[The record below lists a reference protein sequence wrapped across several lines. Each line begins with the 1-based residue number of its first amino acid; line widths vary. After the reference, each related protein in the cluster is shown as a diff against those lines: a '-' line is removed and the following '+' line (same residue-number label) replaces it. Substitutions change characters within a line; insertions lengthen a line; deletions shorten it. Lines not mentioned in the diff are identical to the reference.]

1 MTESAAYTTEKAAR
15 QAMQNC
21 EKIDWSDY
29 VWLAYSVF
37 FFIEPVVR
45 NNPRYWLECVA
56 LFVVFLAVYIGT
68 VHSRQQRQQL
78 LLIGAMAVLGAIG
91 FSFNLGAT
99 CFFTFAAAFLPFSV
113 ASVGTVV
120 ACIVGGEIFIFAEAM
135 LIHADW
141 MNTGIGLF
149 LVAIVGTGNIF
160 FAQKRNANAR
170 LSMAQ
175 DEIERLAALAERE
188 RIARDMH
195 DVLGHT
201 LSVIAL
207 KSELARRLLEAE
219 EPNLVQ
225 ARLEIAEVET
235 TARVALTEV
244 RQAIVGYRAEGLAA
258 EIDSARRTLRSAGAE
273 LSFDAT
279 AELST
284 LSATEETVLSLAV
297 REAVTNIV
305 RHTQATACVIR
316 LERTADGVHTLV
328 VEDNGRA
335 GSIREGNGLRGMRER
350 VESLGG
356 RLGIESNGPV
366 LGGTAL
372 RIELPGSRRP
382 APASL
387 RSASQPLR
395 SASQPLPSGSQ
406 PRALEHGAVEA

>member
-1 MTESAAYTTEKAAR
+1 MTESTAYTTGRAAGKAMKNGEKT
-15 QAMQNC
+15 
-21 EKIDWSDY
+21 DWSDY

-37 FFIEPVVR
+37 FFIEPIVR
-45 NNPRYWLECVA
+45 NSLRYWLECAA
-56 LFVVFLAVYIGT
+56 LFAVFLAVYIGT
-68 VHSRQQRQQL
+68 VRARQQRQQL
-78 LLIGAMAVLGAIG
+78 LFIGAMAVLGAIG

-113 ASVGTVV
+113 ASVWTVV
-120 ACIVGGEIFIFAEAM
+120 VCMVGGEIFIVAEAK
-135 LIHADW
+135 LVHADW
-141 MNTGIGLF
+141 INTAIALV

-160 FAQKRNANAR
+160 FAQKKNANAR

-219 EPNLVQ
+219 EPNLAQ

-258 EIDSARRTLRSAGAE
+258 EIESARRTLRSAGAE
-273 LSFDAT
+273 LSFDA
-279 AELST
+279 AAGLSS

-305 RHTQATACVIR
+305 RHAQATACVIR
-316 LERTADGVHTLV
+316 LERTGDGLHTLV

-335 GSIREGNGLRGMRER
+335 GLIREGNGLRGMRER

-356 RLGIESNGPV
+356 RLRVTSIGLV

-372 RIELPGSRRP
+372 RIELPASRRP
-382 APASL
+382 VPAAL
-387 RSASQPLR
+387 RPESQAR
-395 SASQPLPSGSQ
+395 PS
-406 PRALEHGAVEA
+406 LEHGAVEA

>member
-1 MTESAAYTTEKAAR
+1 MK
-15 QAMQNC
+15 NC
-21 EKIDWSDY
+21 EKTDWSDY

-37 FFIEPVVR
+37 FFIEPIVR
-45 NNPRYWLECVA
+45 NNPRYWLENIA
-56 LFVVFLAVYIGT
+56 FFAVFLTVYILT
-68 VHSRQQRQQL
+68 VHAREQKRQLQL
-78 LLIGAMAVLGAIG
+78 IAAMAVLGALG
-91 FSFNLGAT
+91 FSFNRGAT
-99 CFFTFAAAFLPFSV
+99 CFFTFAAAFLPFSLD
-113 ASVGTVV
+113 SVPIVV
-120 ACIVGGEIFIFAEAM
+120 TCIIGGEIFILAEA
-135 LIHADW
+135 LLVHGDW
-141 MNTGIGLF
+141 INTGISLF

-160 FAQKRNANAR
+160 FAQKKNANAR

-207 KSELARRLLEAE
+207 KSELARRLLEVV
-219 EPNLVQ
+219 EPNLAQ

-244 RQAIVGYRAEGLAA
+244 RQAIAGYRAEGFAA
-258 EIDSARRTLRSAGAE
+258 EIESARRTLRSAGAE
-273 LSFDAT
+273 LSFDGIGD
-279 AELST
+279 LSS
-284 LSATEETVLSLAV
+284 LSATEETVLSLAI

-316 LERTADGVHTLV
+316 LEHTADGLHSLF

-356 RLGIESNGPV
+356 QLRVQTKGPV

-372 RIELPGSRRP
+372 RIELPASRRP
-382 APASL
+382 AAALLRAQSRPRPAI
-387 RSASQPLR
+387 
-395 SASQPLPSGSQ
+395 
-406 PRALEHGAVEA
+406 EHGAVEA